1 MLPLASNLVGSAR
14 IINQYDVLHRR
25 VVKEVYSRN
34 SAGTWI
40 LRQRRRFTYDGWN
53 LIEERVFNASGAL
66 TEQQRYTWGRD
77 LSGSLQGAGG
87 VGGLLLAE
95 EIPVSGSGSPIAHY
109 PGFDGNGNVVLMT
122 TASGA
127 VEGQWRYGAFGRT
140 VSSSAA
146 SGSYAARQPWRFS
159 GKYLDGEVEIRGGV
173 AYYGFRHYFAEL
185 GRWLSRDPIGE
196 RGGENLY
203 AMVGNNPVFWIDGL
217 GLNPWSGG
225 GPNSPGNCWRHACG
239 DPKKPG
245 DPHSTVP
252 PGNDPNEKD
261 INAKCKKLMDGII
274 SSGKGMHPPPTNGKV
289 CCPEGYRMVSVQAS
303 LEKIRRSWPSGQPA
317 KDPNGNQYPPQPDF
331 HFEVETPDGWKEKPR
346 YHPERPS
353 DGKGHND
360 DGKNDGYKECG
371 KLCVKE
377 GTNTD

>member
-1 MLPLASNLVGSAR
+1 LVGSAR

-66 TEQQRYTWGRD
+66 TEQQLYTRGRD

-146 SGSYAARQPWRFS
+146 SGSYGARQPWRFS
-159 GKYLDGEVEIRGGV
+159 GKYLDGEVETRSGV
-173 AYYGFRHYFAEL
+173 AYYGFRHYFPEL
-185 GRWLSRDPIGE
+185 GRWPSRDPIGE
-196 RGGENLY
+196 RGGVNLFGFNY
-203 AMVGNNPVFWIDGL
+203 
-217 GLNPWSGG
+217 
-225 GPNSPGNCWRHACG
+225 NSPTNDIDVLGREPGKLDPGGYPPPTPAWVPPNDSPPWQPQYPGKYCYKACVNVIM
-239 DPKKPG
+239 KPVDG
-245 DPHSTVP
+245 FKGECPPAPICGGTSCNDSWELARQFAESSAYQEADRQKGSKCCKPEGMGQLKTYRVDQNVPPEERTPPPFRTIVP
-252 PGNDPNEKD
+252 PGTE
-261 INAKCKKLMDGII
+261 
-274 SSGKGMHPPPTNGKV
+274 
-289 CCPEGYRMVSVQAS
+289 
-303 LEKIRRSWPSGQPA
+303 
-317 KDPNGNQYPPQPDF
+317 YPKSN
-331 HFEVETPDGWKEKPR
+331 VA
-346 YHPERPS
+346 
-353 DGKGHND
+353 
-360 DGKNDGYKECG
+360 
-371 KLCVKE
+371 
-377 GTNTD
+377 

>member
-1 MLPLASNLVGSAR
+1 MVSTETAGNTR
-14 IINQYDVLHRR
+14 IDNRYDALHRR
-25 VVKEVYSRN
+25 VLKIVS
-34 SAGTWI
+34 SWDTGTNAWVSQKSI
-40 LRQRRRFTYDGWN
+40 RFTYDGWN
-53 LIEERVFNASGAL
+53 VLEEEETTATSTRRVF
-66 TEQQRYTWGRD
+66 YTWGTD
-77 LSGSLQGAGG
+77 VSGTLQGAGG
-87 VGGLLLAE
+87 VGGLLKAE
-95 EIPVSGSGSPIAHY
+95 ETIGTAASSHY
-109 PGFDGNGNVVLMT
+109 YWYDGNGNVVGLMRGNGT
-122 TASGA
+122 VDA
-127 VEGQWRYGAFGRT
+127 VYRYSAFGGKAE
-140 VSSSAA
+140 VSVNSSSF
-146 SGSYAARQPWRFS
+146 AARNPYRFS
-159 GKYLDGEVEIRGGV
+159 TKYLDAEVETTEGTY
-173 AYYGFRHYFAEL
+173 YYGYRHYATAL
-185 GRWLSRDPIGE
+185 GRWPSRDPIGE

-225 GPNSPGNCWRHACG
+225 GPDSPGNCWRHACG

-245 DPHSTVP
+245 EPHSTVP

-303 LEKIRRSWPSGQPA
+303 LEKIPRSWPSGQPA
-317 KDPNGNQYPPQPDF
+317 KDRNGNQYPPQPDF
-331 HFEVETPDGWKEKPR
+331 HFEVETPDGWKEKPG

>member
-1 MLPLASNLVGSAR
+1 VAR
-14 IINQYDVLHRR
+14 YD
-25 VVKEVYSRN
+25 
-34 SAGTWI
+34 
-40 LRQRRRFTYDGWN
+40 YD
-53 LIEERVFNASGAL
+53 
-66 TEQQRYTWGRD
+66 
-77 LSGSLQGAGG
+77 
-87 VGGLLLAE
+87 
-95 EIPVSGSGSPIAHY
+95 
-109 PGFDGNGNVVLMT
+109 
-122 TASGA
+122 
-127 VEGQWRYGAFGRT
+127 AFGNRIT
-140 VSSSAA
+140 NT
-146 SGSYAARQPWRFS
+146 GP
-159 GKYLDGEVEIRGGV
+159 EVELCPFGFSTKYRDEEMGML
-173 AYYGFRHYFAEL
+173 YYGFRYYNPET

-203 AMVGNNPVFWIDGL
+203 ALVGNNPVFWIDGL

-225 GPNSPGNCWRHACG
+225 GPDSPGNCWRHACG

-245 DPHSTVP
+245 EPHSTVP

-303 LEKIRRSWPSGQPA
+303 LEKIPKSWPSGEPA
-317 KDPNGNQYPPQPDF
+317 KDRNGNPYPPQPDF
-331 HFEVETPDGWKEKPR
+331 HFEVETPDGWKEKPG
-346 YHPERPS
+346 YFPERPS

-371 KLCVKE
+371 KLCIKE